1 VARGQ
6 DDEGGAGALAV
17 ATLSTARQ
25 VAEALRL
32 WAAEH
37 NLLRRGAAP
46 PLASRFIPID
56 AITMPADAVGV
67 LERQA
72 ITAFGISDRQS
83 RVYVYTNKRI
93 TKAQS
98 NILPDNVY
106 GDVEIIYKQARP
118 IVVGN
123 EEEDPIVGVSPYYIV
138 DGRYTCGSS
147 IGVGIIEGQYGRGTV
162 AAAARGTMLLNQF
175 GDWYNANLSAIRATH
190 GKP

>member
-6 DDEGGAGALAV
+6 DDERGGPPAHHDVGLTAGASVV
-17 ATLSTARQ
+17 AALSTTRQ

-32 WAAEH
+32 WATEH

-72 ITAFGISDRQS
+72 ITAFGISDRRS

-98 NILPDNVY
+98 SILPDNVY
-106 GDVEIIYKQARP
+106 GDVEIVYKQARP

-123 EEEDPIVGVSPYYIV
+123 EEEDPIVGVSPYPPYPV
-138 DGRYTCGSS
+138 KAGRAPL
-147 IGVGIIEGQYGRGTV
+147 I
-162 AAAARGTMLLNQF
+162 
-175 GDWYNANLSAIRATH
+175 
-190 GKP
+190 